1 MFKYE
6 QIKNQYKRVISLT
19 LLLLAS
25 SFIHSQTATGFMFH
39 DINKNEKMD
48 SNKKGISEVCVP
60 HGVEVVQTDSEGK
73 WILPITD
80 DKKLYKQTR

>member
-1 MFKYE
+1 
-6 QIKNQYKRVISLT
+6 
-19 LLLLAS
+19 
-25 SFIHSQTATGFMFH
+25 MFH

-48 SNKKGISEVCVP
+48 PNKKGISEVCVP